1 MLRYARLM
9 PADWHLLS
17 LQLESRQRAVAA
29 SAAFKAGAE
38 ALSVRPAPAEA
49 NNSRTEIQCQGLGS
63 VPNSKLV

>member
-1 MLRYARLM
+1 MLRFARLM

-38 ALSVRPAPAEA
+38 A
-49 NNSRTEIQCQGLGS
+49 
-63 VPNSKLV
+63 

>member
-29 SAAFKAGAE
+29 SAGFKAGAE
-38 ALSVRPAPAEA
+38 ALSVQPAPAEA
-49 NNSRTEIQCQGLGS
+49 NNSRTEVGLRTA
-63 VPNSKLV
+63 VQTMPLIRY